1 MTDKEQKAAAKEFAK
16 MWVGKGDEKQDTHV
30 FWIGFL
36 QKILGVENADEH
48 IKFEKPVQYKGHT
61 TYIDAYIPETRVLI
75 EQKSL
80 GIDLDKKEPRHGE
93 ELTPFEQ
100 AEQYSQKLPLSEKA
114 HYIIVSNF
122 ETFRIHDLDKQG
134 FESNYEEIKLCE
146 LEKECH
152 RFGFIIDKNEQM
164 HQREMEI
171 SNKAG
176 ILVGKLREAILSQY
190 DDPNSPETLK
200 SLNVLLVRL
209 VFCMYAEDA
218 GVFDNHEQFGQYL
231 KQFPVEKLNIKLQ
244 ELFEVLNTRPENRYR
259 YMDEELAAFPYVNG
273 GLFADNSIE
282 IPKFTDE
289 IVDLLINKASAGFDW
304 SEISPPIF
312 GAIFE
317 STLNPET
324 RRLGGMHYT
333 SIENIHKVI
342 DPLFLSELKTEFNGL
357 IKNFEKAKS
366 AVRDRKKHITE
377 SQIAFEAFRDKLAS
391 LTFLDP
397 ACGSGNFLTET
408 YLSLRRLENEALK
421 AIIECETG
429 MEGQTTMS
437 EANPI
442 KVSIN
447 QFYGIEINDFAV
459 AVANTALRIAESQ
472 MIKETEEITKKDIEF
487 LPLSSYDNI
496 VEGNALRIDW
506 ESVVPKDKLN
516 YIMGNPP
523 FVGYSLQSKDQ
534 KSDML
539 SIYVDENGKPYK
551 TAGKIDY
558 VAAWYFKASQLMVG
572 TNIRTAFVST
582 NSITQ
587 GEQVAGVW
595 KPLYDRFGIHID
607 FAHRTFRWDNRGI
620 DEKGKKKKTDDY
632 MAAVHVV
639 IVGFSIAEN
648 KADKMLFDNGVEQ
661 IVKNINAYL
670 VAADDVFIESRTKA
684 ICDIPKML
692 SGNRPTDGGYLILSP
707 NEANELAKKEPVSS
721 KYIKRFMMGYEFI
734 NNVPRYC
741 LWLVGVSPAELNQMP
756 MVKKRVQGC
765 KEEREKSPDKGRQ
778 RLAETPALFRETMN
792 PKTFIALPKVSSE
805 NRRYIPMGYLGSD
818 IIAGDKLFMIP
829 DATLYQFGILTSNV
843 HMAWMRAVTGRLKS
857 DYSYSIN
864 IVYNNFPWCTPTAEQ
879 KAKIEQTA
887 QAILDARALYPDCS
901 LADLYDETTMP
912 PELRKAHQANDKAVM
927 QAYGFKPDM
936 PESEIVA
943 ELMKMYQKLT
953 EG

>member
-1 MTDKEQKAAAKEFAK
+1 MTDKEQKAAAKKFAAEWAGK
-16 MWVGKGDEKQDTHV
+16 GNEVQDTFKFWVGFIRRV
-30 FWIGFL
+30 
-36 QKILGVENADEH
+36 LGVEDAENH
-48 IKFEKPVQYKGHT
+48 IEREKPVKYEGHT
-61 TYIDAYIPETRVLI
+61 TKIDIYIPETHVLI
-75 EQKSL
+75 EQKSF
-80 GIDLDKKEPRHGE
+80 GIDLDKPEPRHGE
-93 ELTPFEQ
+93 MLTPFKQ

-134 FESNYEEIKLCE
+134 FESTYEEIKLCD

-152 RFGFIIDKNEQM
+152 RFGFIIDKNKQIL
-164 HQREMEI
+164 QREMEI

-218 GVFDNHEQFGQYL
+218 GVFEQHEQFGQYL

-244 ELFEVLNTRPENRYR
+244 ELFEVLNTKTENRYR

-472 MIKETEEITKKDIEF
+472 MIKETEEITHKELPF
-487 LPLSSYDNI
+487 LPLNDYNNI

-523 FVGYSLQSKDQ
+523 FVGYAYQTIEQ
-534 KSDML
+534 KNDL
-539 SIYVDENGKPYK
+539 IHITNN
-551 TAGKIDY
+551 AGKNIDY
-558 VAAWYFKASQLMVG
+558 VAGWYYAAAKYITD
-572 TNIRTAFVST
+572 TNIKCAFVST

-587 GEQVAGVW
+587 GEQVAAVW
-595 KPLYDRFGIHID
+595 KPLSDRYGMHID
-607 FAHRTFRWDNRGI
+607 FAHRTFRWDS
-620 DEKGKKKKTDDY
+620 EASKK
-632 MAAVHVV
+632 AHVHVV
-639 IVGFSIAEN
+639 IVGFSLVN
-648 KADKMLFDNGVEQ
+648 SNSKKLLFDDNVVTESQ
-661 IVKNINAYL
+661 NINFYL
-670 VAADDVFIESRTKA
+670 IDAPTVFIEKRTKS
-684 ICDIPKML
+684 ICNVTEIIRG
-692 SGNRPTDGGYLILSP
+692 SSP
-707 NEANELAKKEPVSS
+707 NDDGNLLMTIDEYNDYIKKEPNGTAF
-721 KYIKRFMMGYEFI
+721 IRPFMMGKDFI
-734 NNVPRYC
+734 QRKPRYC
-741 LWLVGVSPAELNQMP
+741 FWLVGANPSEL
-756 MVKKRVQGC
+756 KKCPILLKRIENV
-765 KEEREKSPDKGRQ
+765 REFRSKSKRKKTLE
-778 RLAETPALFRETMN
+778 LAETPTLFEDMRISDTRY
-792 PKTFIALPKVSSE
+792 IAIPKVSSE
-805 NRRYIPMGYLGSD
+805 TRRYIPIDYLESNV
-818 IIAGDKLFMIP
+818 IPGDKLFFMKNASVF
-829 DATLYQFGILTSNV
+829 DFGILTSNV
-843 HMAWMRAVTGRLKS
+843 HNAWMRAVAGRLEMR
-857 DYSYSIN
+857 YSYSN
-864 IVYNNFPWCTPTAEQ
+864 TIVYNNFPWCSPTAEQ

-912 PELRKAHQANDKAVM
+912 PELRKAHNANDKAVM

-936 PESEIVA
+936 PESDIVA
-943 ELMKMYQKLT
+943 ELMKLYQQLT
-953 EG
+953 SQ